1 MSACP
6 KDVLIPVHSR
16 SMSQMNIIAVNV
28 SVWRKLLFYQGPGTD
43 EKVLIEIL
51 CTKSNEQI
59 KQIKADYHKGRRNL
73 CFISICI
80 LRILA
85 LLYNIY
91 NIFVIWH
98 THILNSSWFVV
109 CVIGHLHIKRT
120 FWLQLVVACCIFC
133 HMIFSRALIWEV
145 KIKIVYVEFSRDL
158 EKDVV
163 SETSGYFRRVL
174 VSVLTAGR
182 DESSGVDSSKAE
194 KDAQDIYAV
203 LIQPFCSLPY
213 LW

>member
-1 MSACP
+1 MSAYDGNCCFIRDLERTRRCWL
-6 KDVLIPVHSR
+6 KYCARNLTSKSSKSR
-16 SMSQMNIIAVNV
+16 QTI
-28 SVWRKLLFYQGPGTD
+28 
-43 EKVLIEIL
+43 
-51 CTKSNEQI
+51 
-59 KQIKADYHKGRRNL
+59 IKAGATCVLFPFAFCEFWR
-73 CFISICI
+73 CCIIFIIF
-80 LRILA
+80 
-85 LLYNIY
+85 LLYGIP
-91 NIFVIWH
+91 
-98 THILNSSWFVV
+98 TILISSWFVV

-145 KIKIVYVEFSRDL
+145 KVKIVYVEFSRDL